1 MRAYASGARL
11 DAADAHLAAADPV
24 MAGLIMRFGPVGEDL
39 DVAIGDLYGALI
51 LAITSQQ
58 LSTRSARAIYGRLTN
73 RFGGRT
79 PTPAELLAD
88 DPDLLRSAVGLSHA
102 KMRSLRSL
110 AEHIVSGELDLERL
124 RELDDDD
131 ATRALVAV
139 TGIGEWTASVF
150 LIFTLHR
157 PDVLA
162 RGDLGVRQAA
172 MRAYGLD
179 RLPDPA
185 ALTEMGEAW
194 RPYRT
199 RACLYLWRTLQNA
212 PDVPVPG

>member
-1 MRAYASGARL
+1 MATYANGARL
-11 DAADAHLAAADPV
+11 DAADTQLASADPV
-24 MAGLIMRFGPVGEDL
+24 MADLIRRYGPVGQDL
-39 DVAIGDLYGALI
+39 DVALGDLYGSLI

-58 LSTRSARAIYGRLTN
+58 LSTHSARAIYGRLTT

-79 PTPAELLAD
+79 PTPAELLAE
-88 DPDLLRSAVGLSHA
+88 DPEDLRSAVGLSHA

-110 AEHIVSGELDLERL
+110 AEHIVSGDLDLERL
-124 RELDDDD
+124 RELDDDE
-131 ATRALVAV
+131 ASLALTAV

-157 PDVLA
+157 SDVLA

-172 MRAYGLD
+172 MHVYGLAG
-179 RLPDPA
+179 LPDPV
-185 ALTEMGEAW
+185 ALTVMGEAW

-199 RACLYLWRTLQNA
+199 RACLYLWRSLQGA
-212 PDVPVPG
+212 ADVPVPN